1 VVRAVFDTNILI
13 DYLHGVTAAGA
24 ELERFDQVFIS
35 VVTWMEVMVGASADK
50 AQPTEAFLNG
60 FGLVPLDNPLARR
73 AVSLRQI
80 HRIKLPDAI
89 IWATAQVNNM
99 LLVTRNAKDFPP
111 GDPGVRIPYT
121 R

>member
-1 VVRAVFDTNILI
+1 MRAVFDTNILI

-24 ELERFDQVFIS
+24 EIERFDQVFIS

-89 IWATAQVNNM
+89 IRSTAETEGRI
-99 LLVTRNAKDFPP
+99 LLTRNTRDFPP
-111 GDPGVRIPYT
+111 SHPGILVPYT
-121 R
+121 L